1 MKYYFRFH
9 RGSLDESLKTTQ
21 IFDDV
26 NDMKDAIIH
35 EYSPFMNI
43 TRSNV
48 TIDETSFVDPRVDWP
63 NCHHV
68 TVSFNNHS
76 KCCVGFVCIVDE

>member
-21 IFDDV
+21 VFDNV
-26 NDMKDAIIH
+26 EDMKNAIIK

-43 TRSNV
+43 TRPNIF
-48 TIDETSFVDPRVDWP
+48 IDKASFVDPRVDWP
-63 NCHHV
+63 NCHHIII
-68 TVSFNNHS
+68 SFNTHT
-76 KCCVGFVCIVDE
+76 KCSVGFVCIVDD